1 MTGAGKPPV
10 RVGNILRDLPNASRE
25 EVTQIL
31 AEGQDVRIER
41 IVSHGQE
48 SAPGFW
54 YEQDEHEWVLLM
66 TGSAGLELQD
76 PDERLALHPGEHLL
90 IPAGRKHR
98 VAWTAPDTDTI
109 WLAVFYRA

>member
-1 MTGAGKPPV
+1 
-10 RVGNILRDLPNASRE
+10 
-25 EVTQIL
+25 
-31 AEGQDVRIER
+31 
-41 IVSHGQE
+41 
-48 SAPGFW
+48 
-54 YEQDEHEWVLLM
+54 M

-109 WLAVFYRA
+109 WLAVFYKS

>member
-1 MTGAGKPPV
+1 MSGSAQI
-10 RVGNILRDLPNASRE
+10 GNLLRDLPDASRE

-31 AEGQDVRIER
+31 ATGTDVRIER

-48 SAPGFW
+48 SDPGFW
-54 YEQDEHEWVLLM
+54 YDQAESEWLLLM

-76 PDERLALHPGEHLL
+76 PDERLSLHPGDHLL
-90 IPAGRKHR
+90 IPAHRKHR

-109 WLAVFYRA
+109 WLAVFFKP